1 MTKTWFSQSVSDVTS
16 RLGTDD
22 TEGLS
27 MKEVWERRARDGKNI
42 FLAPEKRSVLSLFL
56 AQFKNA
62 LLLLLLGGVIVSF
75 LLGHTTEGVTIGVIV
90 AFSVLLGFMQEFR
103 AEKSMEMLTKLT
115 SPRATVIR
123 DGQEQD
129 IDASDIVV
137 GDLLVLDTGSKIAAD
152 GRVVESIS
160 LHTNEAPLTGESIP
174 VSKITDSIAGHSV
187 NIADQRNM
195 VFAGTVVTHGR
206 GIAIVTE
213 TGLKTEFGA
222 IAVLLKKV
230 ERAVT
235 PLQKSLAQL
244 GTLLAWSALG
254 IILLITI
261 IGVVRGELLFDV
273 LLFALALAVAAVP
286 EALPA
291 VVTISLALGVQRLA
305 RSHVLV
311 RQLPSVETLGSTTII
326 CTDKTGTLTKDEM
339 TVRQIWT
346 HMGTV
351 HVSGSG
357 YIPEGEFSSSQDD
370 PSMSLLQELLVAG
383 VLASNAR
390 LLKEETE
397 WDITGDPTEGALVVA
412 AAKMGLLKEE
422 LDERFP
428 RTAEEPF
435 SSERKRMAVLH
446 AKADGSSRLLVKG
459 ALEVILPA
467 CIHLRTE
474 EGMVALDDQLR
485 AQIAQEAE
493 AMAQEALR
501 VIVLAERDS
510 NNLQDESS
518 NLTFLG
524 MVGMLDP
531 PRPEVK
537 DAVRHAKRAG
547 IRVIMITG
555 DHPVT
560 AQAIAQELHLDDQRT
575 GILTGKDLQA
585 MDEKALQEALKHTSV
600 IARVSPEHKLRII
613 TALQAEGQV
622 VAMTGDGVNDAPA
635 LKKAD
640 IGIAMGRTGTDVS
653 REAAAMTLTDDN
665 FASIVSAISE
675 GRAIFANIRKYLLY
689 LLSSNAGEILLITA
703 ATILGLPLPVTAV
716 QILFVN
722 LATDGLPALA
732 LAVDTAESD
741 LMKRAPRKSSRTI
754 LTRSSVSLLLFG
766 GVWSMIANLSLFAWL
781 LASGAPLDEAR
792 GMVFILLI
800 IIQLINAYIFRSDH
814 EPVTRGFLSNRWL
827 HLAVLSQ
834 ILVLGFLLYV
844 PLLQEIFHTVPPTQN
859 EWLVIL
865 LCAFSIVPVLEL
877 LKWSQRERGKQ

>member
-1 MTKTWFSQSVSDVTS
+1 
-16 RLGTDD
+16 
-22 TEGLS
+22 
-27 MKEVWERRARDGKNI
+27 
-42 FLAPEKRSVLSLFL
+42 
-56 AQFKNA
+56 
-62 LLLLLLGGVIVSF
+62 
-75 LLGHTTEGVTIGVIV
+75 
-90 AFSVLLGFMQEFR
+90 
-103 AEKSMEMLTKLT
+103 
-115 SPRATVIR
+115 
-123 DGQEQD
+123 
-129 IDASDIVV
+129 
-137 GDLLVLDTGSKIAAD
+137 
-152 GRVVESIS
+152 
-160 LHTNEAPLTGESIP
+160 
-174 VSKITDSIAGHSV
+174 
-187 NIADQRNM
+187 
-195 VFAGTVVTHGR
+195 
-206 GIAIVTE
+206 
-213 TGLKTEFGA
+213 
-222 IAVLLKKV
+222 
-230 ERAVT
+230 
-235 PLQKSLAQL
+235 
-244 GTLLAWSALG
+244 
-254 IILLITI
+254 
-261 IGVVRGELLFDV
+261 
-273 LLFALALAVAAVP
+273 
-286 EALPA
+286 
-291 VVTISLALGVQRLA
+291 
-305 RSHVLV
+305 
-311 RQLPSVETLGSTTII
+311 
-326 CTDKTGTLTKDEM
+326 
-339 TVRQIWT
+339 
-346 HMGTV
+346 
-351 HVSGSG
+351 
-357 YIPEGEFSSSQDD
+357 
-370 PSMSLLQELLVAG
+370 
-383 VLASNAR
+383 
-390 LLKEETE
+390 
-397 WDITGDPTEGALVVA
+397 
-412 AAKMGLLKEE
+412 
-422 LDERFP
+422 
-428 RTAEEPF
+428 
-435 SSERKRMAVLH
+435 MAVLH